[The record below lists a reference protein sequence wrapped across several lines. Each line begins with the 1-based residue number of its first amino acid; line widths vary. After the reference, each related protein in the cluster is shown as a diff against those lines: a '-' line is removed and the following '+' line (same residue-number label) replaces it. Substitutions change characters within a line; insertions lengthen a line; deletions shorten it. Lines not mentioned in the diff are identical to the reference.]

1 MNLFINASSLE
12 PDARNFT
19 QFEQGNVLSMLL
31 LTLNNNYLPIS
42 ASSEVFFFPLVSYFP
57 TQVTLKPK
65 QDTSQYSIDL
75 TCQYGVECTYFLLVC
90 CIHMYRYSNS
100 SSHCR
105 ISRLLYFAL
114 GCQKYSNQ
122 VLGSYS
128 TQQLNHL

>member
-12 PDARNFT
+12 PDAHNFA
-19 QFEQGNVLSMLL
+19 QFKQGNVFSMLL
-31 LTLNNNYLPIS
+31 LTLNNYLPIS
-42 ASSEVFFFPLVSYFP
+42 ASSEVFFFLLVSYFP

-90 CIHMYRYSNS
+90 CIHMYPNS
-100 SSHCR
+100 SFHCR